1 MDAVQ
6 ESSGGTNLDLPSR
19 ISARGVISGVL
30 VGLACEAMLMV
41 LGTAIGL
48 TALRPRFGVARDVGL
63 AFSAWLLLATIVSAF
78 FGAMVAAGAARS
90 IRRRDGVLH
99 GVVTWAGV
107 TLIGVSPLGGMI
119 VRPDESV
126 GSAAIGTWG
135 MFAAMLL
142 PLLAAIGGGALA
154 AGRERRNAGLA
165 GDPRR
170 RLRRRPIVRTP
181 PRSSEVSDGTLPA
194 T

>member
-6 ESSGGTNLDLPSR
+6 ETPATNLDLPSR
-19 ISARGVISGVL
+19 ISARGVIAGVL

-48 TALRPRFGVARDVGL
+48 TALRPRPGFTRDLGL
-63 AFSAWLLLATIVSAF
+63 AFSAWLLFATMVSAF
-78 FGAMVAAGAARS
+78 VGALVAAGAARS
-90 IRRRDGVLH
+90 IRRRDGILH

-107 TLIGVSPLGGMI
+107 TLIGVSPMGRMI
-119 VRPDESV
+119 VRPGESAD
-126 GSAAIGTWG
+126 SAAIGTWG
-135 MFAAMLL
+135 MFAAMVV
-142 PLLAAIGGGALA
+142 PLVCAIGGGALA
-154 AGRERRNAGLA
+154 AARERRNAGFA
-165 GDPRR
+165 GEPRR

-181 PRSSEVSDGTLPA
+181 TRSTELSDGTLPV